1 MKNFWKK
8 TAAGLLAL
16 LIVAGASPV
25 APFTKTAQ
33 KAAITASAAAEWSK
47 FADGVTTLGTSG
59 IVAPKAPEQ
68 NTDAWTGNYV
78 YYGQYGEGE
87 SRKPVKYRVLA
98 PNTSVF
104 GGNTMLLDCDTT
116 LINMAFHNSSNAWN
130 GSAVKTWL
138 NGNNFYNSSDVFTSL
153 EKSAITSSTKSEPAA
168 EDGQV
173 DSILYWVGLTGE
185 NIFLLDEK
193 EATNTSYGYNDTDY
207 SDNTRVKYKFTD
219 SSSKDNGWWLRS
231 RGRFYN
237 CAGVVDFEGFVVQYQ
252 VYNDDLGVSPAF
264 NVSLSS
270 VMFTSQVNDETDTY
284 GKEYKLTLK
293 DSNTT
298 ITPGTLARS
307 GDTVTVPYTV
317 TDSTPDD
324 DITANAASVLIT
336 DADGAV
342 KYYAPLTGNFSAEN
356 GSGTFELPAD
366 YADTD
371 KVYLLAEDVNE
382 QYLTDYAGDMV
393 EVAVPEIAPVFSS
406 ASLTLGDDLGLNFY
420 IDGITD
426 ENANQYV
433 VKFEGE
439 CLEDEATLTKN
450 ESTGKYYAT
459 AHVYAKN
466 LDKKI
471 TAKLYKGEEV
481 ICTTEYSVADYLEK
495 APETVTDEKAL
506 ALIKATKAFG
516 AMSADYF
523 YEGDHD
529 FSTAY
534 NEYLTQSN
542 LTNEQVINHA
552 KNNYATEFTTD
563 DAKISLVLDEKTAIR
578 LYVKGVQPDGE
589 NLKPSKQ
596 ANKDVYPSY
605 YEIAGLTP
613 DKLADEQ
620 TVTIGGTKY
629 KFSALSWANRI
640 LNQENPSEKNLNMAK
655 AVTAYYLAAHD
666 YYVDQHTVDLSQLTT
681 SYRAK
686 DGDILTGTTNRNIY
700 VFGVTVTLKDA
711 EAQNGID
718 CYYNS
723 TIILEGTN
731 KAKIN
736 VENGTLTID
745 GEGSLT
751 ANGTSYKAGISGYD
765 DGNLIINGGNITA
778 TGADY
783 SAGIGGSQFAGFG
796 DITINGGNV
805 TAIGGE
811 GACPGIGTGSNGGS
825 YRKCGDITINGGT
838 VTAIGTDDAP
848 GIGSVYGEE
857 CGDITIAD
865 TVEKVTVKK
874 GERAPSCIGTDGDE
888 TTKCGTITIGGKVY
902 YNKGNGEYENGG
914 EEYLKQDTIVYE
926 VIDLSKLTEDYEA
939 KDGDTLTGTLGENV
953 KISIA
958 DGATVTLKDV
968 TINGV
973 NEETYK
979 LAGINCEG
987 NAKLI
992 LEGENNVKGFYDEYP
1007 GIFVPVDKTLT
1018 IDGTGSL
1025 NASSNGYGA
1034 GIGGVYMINCGNIII
1049 EGGTVSAEGGN
1060 YSAGIGSGYNAKCGD
1075 ITINGGTV
1083 TATSG
1088 DSAAGIGSGYYEKS
1102 RCGNITINGGTVTAT
1117 GGENAAG
1124 IGGGYYESICGDITI
1139 NGGTVIANGGKYAA
1153 GIGSGYYKS
1162 RCGNITI
1169 ADTVTKVTATK
1180 GDDAPNSIG
1189 AGEDGTCGT
1198 VTIADGAN
1206 VEQD

>member
-25 APFTKTAQ
+25 VPVTKTAQ

-59 IVAPKAPEQ
+59 ISAPKAPEQ
-68 NTDAWTGNYV
+68 DTDAWTGSYV
-78 YYGQYGEGE
+78 YYGQYENQ
-87 SRKPVKYRVLA
+87 PVKYRVLD

-104 GGNTMLLDCDTT
+104 GGTTMLLDCDTT
-116 LINMAFHNSSNAWN
+116 LFADAFRDDGQANNAYIWTESDLYKVLN
-130 GSAVKTWL
+130 TNDDAFLKTSFTNAEAASIAESTIDTHHL
-138 NGNNFYNSSDVFTSL
+138 VEGDKAGNV
-153 EKSAITSSTKSEPAA
+153 ASSTRKMFVYYTP
-168 EDGQV
+168 
-173 DSILYWVGLTGE
+173 LTGE
-185 NIFLLDEK
+185 KIFLLDAED
-193 EATNTSYGYNDTDY
+193 ASNTAYGYSVTEGKAEN
-207 SDNTRVKYKFTD
+207 RKKKKFTD
-219 SSSKDNGWWLRS
+219 SNSHDYGWWLRS
-231 RGRFYN
+231 IYNYIVSYARG
-237 CAGVVDFEGFVVQYQ
+237 AGCIDGGGGSLIGSYVSNV
-252 VYNDDLGVSPAF
+252 NLGVSPAF
-264 NVSLSS
+264 NVDLESVIFSS
-270 VMFTSQVNDETDTY
+270 VINPESTETY

-298 ITPGTLARS
+298 ITPGALTRS
-307 GDTVTVPYTV
+307 GNTVTVPYTV
-317 TDSTPDD
+317 TDSNENDG
-324 DITANAASVLIT
+324 ITADTVSVLIL
-336 DADGAV
+336 DSNDEL

-371 KVYLLAEDVNE
+371 KVYLLAEDANE

-393 EVAVPEIAPVFSS
+393 EVAVPENAPVFSS

-420 IDGITD
+420 MSSAITD
-426 ENANQYV
+426 ENAADYT
-433 VKFEGE
+433 VKFEGD

-450 ESTGKYYAT
+450 ESSGKYYAT

-523 YEGDHD
+523 YEGEHG
-529 FSTAY
+529 FSAAY
-534 NEYLTQSN
+534 NEYLTQSG
-542 LTNEQVINHA
+542 LTDADIVNNA

-620 TVTIGGTKY
+620 TVTIGGVDH

-640 LNQENPSEKNLNMAK
+640 LDQEDPSEKNLNMAK

-666 YYVDQHTVDLSQLTT
+666 YYVDKHTVDLSQLTDD
-681 SYRAK
+681 YYAK
-686 DGDILTGTTNRNIY
+686 DGDILTGTTDRQIY
-700 VFGVTVTLKDA
+700 VSGVTVTLKDA
-711 EAQNGID
+711 EIQSHYILCSG
-718 CYYNS
+718 NS

-731 KAKIN
+731 KAPIQIQR
-736 VENGTLTID
+736 GTLIID
-745 GEGSLT
+745 GEGSLV
-751 ANGTSYKAGISGYD
+751 ANGSSGYAGIGGRSLSGNSA
-765 DGNLIINGGNITA
+765 NLIINGGNITA
-778 TGADY
+778 TGGSQA
-783 SAGIGGSQFAGFG
+783 AGIGGNISGDFG

-805 TAIGGE
+805 TATGGDS
-811 GACPGIGTGSNGGS
+811 CPGIGTGSAGGT
-825 YRKCGDITINGGT
+825 YHKCGDITINGGT

-865 TVEKVTVKK
+865 TVEKVTVTK
-874 GERAPSCIGTDGDE
+874 GEDATYCIGTEGYSQ
-888 TTKCGTITIGGKVY
+888 TKCGTITIGGNVY
-902 YNKGNGEYENGG
+902 YEDGAYVNGG
-914 EEYLKQDTIVYE
+914 DTYLTQDEIVYPAP
-926 VIDLSKLTEDYEA
+926 IDLSALTEDYEA

-953 KISIA
+953 KISVA
-958 DGATVTLKDV
+958 DGAKVTLKDV

-973 NEETYK
+973 HDENYQW
-979 LAGINCEG
+979 AGITCNG
-987 NAKLI
+987 DAKLI
-992 LEGENNVKGFYDEYP
+992 LEGENNVKGFYEDYP

-1025 NASSNGYGA
+1025 YASSNGYGA
-1034 GIGGVYMINCGNIII
+1034 GIGGGYEINCGNIII
-1049 EGGTVSAEGGN
+1049 EGGTVSAEGGDRAAGIGGGTGGSCGN
-1060 YSAGIGSGYNAKCGD
+1060 IVINGGTVTANGGVMGAGIGSPDGGTCGD

-1083 TATSG
+1083 TAKG
-1088 DSAAGIGSGYYEKS
+1088 GALGAGIGCAYYSE
-1102 RCGNITINGGTVTAT
+1102 
-1117 GGENAAG
+1117 
-1124 IGGGYYESICGDITI
+1124 
-1139 NGGTVIANGGKYAA
+1139 
-1153 GIGSGYYKS
+1153 
-1162 RCGNITI
+1162 CGNITI

-1180 GDDAPNSIG
+1180 GDDAPDSIG
-1189 AGEDGTCGT
+1189 ASSQGYCRT

-1206 VEQD
+1206 VEQN

>member
-1 MKNFWKK
+1 MF
-8 TAAGLLAL
+8 
-16 LIVAGASPV
+16 
-25 APFTKTAQ
+25 
-33 KAAITASAAAEWSK
+33 
-47 FADGVTTLGTSG
+47 
-59 IVAPKAPEQ
+59 
-68 NTDAWTGNYV
+68 V
-78 YYGQYGEGE
+78 YYT
-87 SRKPVKYRVLA
+87 P
-98 PNTSVF
+98 
-104 GGNTMLLDCDTT
+104 
-116 LINMAFHNSSNAWN
+116 
-130 GSAVKTWL
+130 
-138 NGNNFYNSSDVFTSL
+138 
-153 EKSAITSSTKSEPAA
+153 
-168 EDGQV
+168 
-173 DSILYWVGLTGE
+173 LTGE
-185 NIFLLDEK
+185 KIFLLDAED
-193 EATNTSYGYNDTDY
+193 ASNTAYGYSVTEGKAEN
-207 SDNTRVKYKFTD
+207 RKKKKFTD
-219 SSSKDNGWWLRS
+219 PNSHDYGWWLRS
-231 RGRFYN
+231 IYNYIVSYARG
-237 CAGVVDFEGFVVQYQ
+237 AGCIDGGGGSLIGSYVSNV
-252 VYNDDLGVSPAF
+252 NLGVSPAF
-264 NVSLSS
+264 NVDLESVIFSS
-270 VMFTSQVNDETDTY
+270 VINPESTETY

-298 ITPGTLARS
+298 ITPGALTRS
-307 GDTVTVPYTV
+307 GNTVTVPYTV
-317 TDSTPDD
+317 TDSNENDG
-324 DITANAASVLIT
+324 ITADTVSVLIL
-336 DADGAV
+336 DSNDGL

-393 EVAVPEIAPVFSS
+393 EVAVPEIAPVFSY

-420 IDGITD
+420 MSSAITD
-426 ENANQYV
+426 ENAADYT

-450 ESTGKYYAT
+450 ESSGKYYAT

-523 YEGDHD
+523 YEGEHG
-529 FSTAY
+529 FSAAY
-534 NEYLTQSN
+534 NEYLTQSG
-542 LTNEQVINHA
+542 LTDSDIVNNA

-620 TVTIGGTKY
+620 TVTIGGVDH

-640 LNQENPSEKNLNMAK
+640 LDQEDPSEKNLNMAK

-666 YYVDQHTVDLSQLTT
+666 YYVDQHTVDLSQLTAG
-681 SYRAK
+681 YYAK
-686 DGDILTGTTNRNIY
+686 DGDILTGTTDRYIY
-700 VFGVTVTLKDA
+700 VSGVTVTLKDA

-718 CYYNS
+718 CNDNS
-723 TIILEGTN
+723 TILLEGTN

-736 VENGTLTID
+736 VGYGGTLTID

-751 ANGTSYKAGISGYD
+751 ANGASEEAGISGYEEA
-765 DGNLIINGGNITA
+765 NLIINGGNITA
-778 TGADY
+778 TGGDNA
-783 SAGIGGSQFAGFG
+783 AGIGGSMTSDFG

-805 TAIGGE
+805 TAIGG
-811 GACPGIGTGSNGGS
+811 GYCPGIGTGYSGG
-825 YRKCGDITINGGT
+825 YYHKCGDITINGGT
-838 VTAIGTDDAP
+838 VTAIGSFLAP

-865 TVEKVTVKK
+865 TVEKVTVIK
-874 GERAPSCIGTDGDE
+874 GEDAPYCIGTDGTDGLS
-888 TTKCGTITIGGKVY
+888 TCGTITIGGKVY
-902 YNKGNGEYENGG
+902 YEDGICVNGG
-914 EEYLKQDTIVYE
+914 YTYLTQDEIVYPAP
-926 VIDLSKLTEDYEA
+926 IDLSALTEDYEA

-953 KISIA
+953 KISVA
-958 DGATVTLKDV
+958 DGAKVTLKNV

-973 NEETYK
+973 NDDAYIW
-979 LAGINCEG
+979 AGITCNG
-987 NAKLI
+987 DAKLI
-992 LEGENNVKGFYDEYP
+992 LEGTNTIKGFYEDHP

-1034 GIGGVYMINCGNIII
+1034 GIGGGYMINCGNIII

-1060 YSAGIGSGYNAKCGD
+1060 NSAGIGSGNPAKCGD

-1083 TATSG
+1083 TATG
-1088 DSAAGIGSGYYEKS
+1088 GENAAGIGSGYYEES
-1102 RCGNITINGGTVTAT
+1102 RCGNITINGGTVTAN

-1139 NGGTVIANGGKYAA
+1139 NGGTVTAKGGACGA
-1153 GIGSGYYKS
+1153 GIGSGYYGS
-1162 RCGNITI
+1162 ICGDITINGGTVTANGGDSAVGIGSGFYESICGNITI

-1189 AGEDGTCGT
+1189 ACQGYCGT
-1198 VTIADGAN
+1198 VTIAEGAN
-1206 VEQD
+1206 VEQN